1 MLHAGQP
8 AMAMPPDVIGPCHPQ
23 ALVHGPHAVL
33 VGCHRASCTPDA
45 LQSKSVPQDER
56 MFAHADGVTTVVT
69 MFKYG
74 RGSVFYL
81 GYDWF
86 QSAVI
91 TFYTVLASTGS
102 VATAD
107 HDGLHGES

>member
-1 MLHAGQP
+1 MQVSPRQSACRQG
-8 AMAMPPDVIGPCHPQ
+8 
-23 ALVHGPHAVL
+23 ALRQNVEMQGTLPVT
-33 VGCHRASCTPDA
+33 VGLPDA